1 MIAKAEE
8 AQTKSCAAASA
19 AAAAEKAASAA
30 TYAAT
35 VAENAASL
43 KMDATRKKQ
52 EAAAAAA
59 ASEAADAVVNAE
71 LENIQ
76 NLLTRKRKKGSVA
89 DDATENWKIQKAAA
103 KDSILRL
110 VEMKT
115 NVDKLHAM
123 VNRGVHEFLDG
134 LDSAVKADDDYLE
147 KHPDNVTGGASA
159 AGEKLQDALQRVEEM
174 DLEGFRD
181 ACEDLA
187 DSSINVYGMSG
198 DILQVMKSSRRCT
211 RLCTSTAAD
220 LVSVEEEY
228 AASSHVRAEQARTNF
243 ARANKAAESAEE
255 SAGGAEVDAYVAA
268 LNSDDAQERAL
279 SASVVA
285 AKIAFAG
292 NAAPSA
298 ASLGAA
304 YDALLAAAS
313 TDAAAAE
320 ADAYTAD
327 LNDVAA
333 AGGSDA
339 GGSGAGD
346 DAGDPTN
353 QPTAKVPF
361 NPFKGS

>member
-19 AAAAEKAASAA
+19 AAAAEEAASAA

-123 VNRGVHEFLDG
+123 VNRGVREFLDG

-147 KHPDNVTGGASA
+147 KHPDNVNGGASA

-187 DSSINVYGMSG
+187 DSAFNVYGMSG

-228 AASSHVRAEQARTNF
+228 AASSHARAEQARTNF

-279 SASVVA
+279 SAVVA

-304 YDALLAAAS
+304 YDALLAAE
-313 TDAAAAE
+313 AAAA

-327 LNDVAA
+327 MNDAAA

-339 GGSGAGD
+339 GGSA
-346 DAGDPTN
+346 AGDPTN
-353 QPTAKVPF
+353 QPTARYF